1 MSARLNLSIG
11 IGTLA
16 VMLIMSFGNLY
27 FTNQGKEQSEQN
39 ARDIEYINATLTDF
53 IKDRN
58 IAFNQT
64 FSKINTVTQK
74 TNDTFNQILDNQ
86 EKNNIRGNITGSYLD
101 GLLQTQ
107 IRNEQQIIEL
117 ANQTKIL
124 ISQFNQTNEVERAKA
139 VNRIID
145 GINNNTKLL
154 EQLLDQQ
161 NLEYTPSGGIASIK

>member
-64 FSKINTVTQK
+64 FNKINTITQQS
-74 TNDTFNQILDNQ
+74 NDTFNQILNNQ

-107 IRNEQQIIEL
+107 IRNEQQILEL
-117 ANQTKIL
+117 ENKTQIL
-124 ISQFNQTNEVERAKA
+124 ISQFNQTNEVERQKA
-139 VNRIID
+139 VNAIINA
-145 GINNNTKLL
+145 INNNTELL
-154 EQLLDQQ
+154 EQHLTEQ
-161 NLEYTPSGGIASIK
+161 NETFDSSGSIASID